1 MKGAHENNKESN
13 KEALNPEENAA
24 ASKAFDEL
32 TSKMLKEG
40 QTPQKTMG
48 LSQNIMESMY
58 AQAYRLYHTGKYF
71 EATHLFRILIM
82 MNAMEPKYLLG
93 LAACFHMLKEYENA
107 IQTYSLCST
116 LEPESPIP
124 HYHSSDCFIQM
135 NNHFSAM
142 ISLEMTITRCG
153 DKPEYSKI
161 KERALMGLESLKQ
174 QVSSKGGSH
183 E

>member
-1 MKGAHENNKESN
+1 MKGAHGNSKQVN
-13 KEALNPEENAA
+13 KEALDPDENRA

-32 TSKMLKEG
+32 TGKMLKEG

-48 LSQNIMESMY
+48 MSQNIMESMY

-93 LAACFHMLKEYENA
+93 LAACFHMMKEYENA
-107 IQTYSLCST
+107 IQTYSLCGT

-135 NNHFSAM
+135 NNYFSAM
-142 ISLEMTITRCG
+142 VSLEMTIARSG
-153 DKPEYSKI
+153 NKPEYSKI

-174 QVSSKGGSH
+174 QIPPKGGSH